1 VNILKNR
8 QIFFL
13 SVILILFIY
22 LVPTEAYSQ
31 EHKLSYFLKAAIHND
46 PQLAASQRNIKIS
59 QLDIKINKAMFR
71 KPVLSGNGFALWA
84 PGSAAW
90 GFDKAIT
97 NGGEYDA
104 LLNLTYPILQRNNL
118 DAHDMLYSS
127 QSEQAKYNQ
136 KYRRHNLKMQVT
148 QAYINIYGDQQHVN
162 YLDNLHKLLQHQINQ
177 WAALVKNGLLK
188 ITDLQQVRLEDSQI
202 LIQLKRAKNQMGQD
216 QSTINQMC
224 GLSDTTSYDVTYP
237 GLTSPVLSDS
247 LLTVSHSRFLR
258 TFGIDSLSFEAQQKV
273 RDTRYL
279 PKLNVMMNTG
289 LSSSKLKNAYNH
301 FGFTI
306 GLNLSWRLWDNGQKS
321 LQHQKTKLHL
331 QNVRDQRK
339 YETMRLLQQRNSV
352 LNTFKS
358 VEDQVSEQKQQVNDY
373 RKLLESYRVEI
384 GKGIRSVTDY
394 ITVFRRYLNA
404 RNELNNLNVQR
415 LQAINELNY
424 WNW

>member
-8 QIFFL
+8 KILFL
-13 SVILILFIY
+13 SVILTLFFY

-31 EHKLSYFLKAAIHND
+31 EHQLSYFLKAAFHND
-46 PQLAASQRNIKIS
+46 PQLAATQRNIKIS
-59 QLDIKINKAMFR
+59 QLDMKINKAIFR
-71 KPVLSGNGFALWA
+71 KPVLTGNGFALWA

-104 LLNLTYPILQRNNL
+104 LLNLTYPLLQANDL
-118 DAHDMLYSS
+118 EAHDMLSSS
-127 QSEQAKYNQ
+127 QSKQAKYNQ
-136 KYRRHNLKMQVT
+136 KYRRHNLEMRVT
-148 QAYINIYGDQQHVN
+148 QAYINIYGDQQHMN
-162 YLDNLHKLLQHQINQ
+162 YLDNLHKLLQHQVNQ
-177 WAALVKNGLLK
+177 WTDLVKNGLLK

-202 LIQLKRAKNQMGQD
+202 LIQLKRAKNQMVQD
-216 QSTINQMC
+216 QSTINQIC
-224 GLSDTTSYDVTYP
+224 GLPDTTSYAVAYP
-237 GLTSPVLSDS
+237 ELTSPVISDS
-247 LLTVSHSRFLR
+247 VLNVSHSRFLG
-258 TFGIDSLSFEAQQKV
+258 TFGIDSLSFKAQQKIQ
-273 RDTRYL
+273 DTRYL

-289 LSSSKLKNAYNH
+289 LSSSKLKDAYNH

-358 VEDQVSEQKQQVNDY
+358 VVDQVSEQKQQVHDY
-373 RKLLESYRVEI
+373 RKLLDSYRIEI